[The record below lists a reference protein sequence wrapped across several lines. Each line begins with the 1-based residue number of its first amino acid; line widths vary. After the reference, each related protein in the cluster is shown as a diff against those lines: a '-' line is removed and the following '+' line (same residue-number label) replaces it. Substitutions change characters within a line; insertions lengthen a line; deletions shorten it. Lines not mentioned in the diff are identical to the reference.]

1 MKRMFILV
9 KNNKFIVGDQ
19 SFDCALGVNG
29 LTENKKEGDGCTP
42 IGTFRFDKI
51 FYRKDRLGKLNFLID
66 SAAIKSNDGWCDD
79 TKSVFYNQHINF
91 PFDESAENLY
101 REDNIYDLICVLNY
115 NTKPIIS
122 GKGSAIFL
130 HVAKKAF
137 IGTEGCVAIEK
148 DVLINI
154 TKNITSQSQIK
165 ISF

>member
-1 MKRMFILV
+1 MFILV
-9 KNNKFIVGDQ
+9 KNNKFLVGDQ
-19 SFDCALGVNG
+19 SFDCALGING

-51 FYRKDRLGKLNFLID
+51 FYRKDKLGKLNFLID
-66 SAAIKSNDGWCDD
+66 SATIKSNDGWCDD
-79 TKSVFYNQHINF
+79 TKSVFYNQHVKF

-154 TKNITSQSQIK
+154 AKNITSQSQIK

>member
-1 MKRMFILV
+1 MFILV

-19 SFDCALGVNG
+19 SFDCALGING

-42 IGTFRFDKI
+42 IGTFRFNKI
-51 FYRKDRLGKLNFLID
+51 FYREDRLGKLNFLID
-66 SAAIKSNDGWCDD
+66 SSTINFNDGWCDD
-79 TKSVFYNQHINF
+79 TKSAFYNQHIRF
-91 PFDESAENLY
+91 PFNESAENLF

-130 HVAKKAF
+130 HIARKDF

-148 DVLINI
+148 AVLINI